1 MISIDTAKSIVNCY
15 SYTTNADEE
24 IFKSRSDVRQFAK
37 WLELVLNVSIAN
49 DVLLN
54 NRNMDEFLQKLASSI
69 ALEDVNV
76 FAKLCFIYERM
87 ASIHVD
93 KLMDQIQSDLEF
105 ETNELMNDFL
115 DHIVNVIID
124 SIQQAKDEQWAEIRK
139 QLKCINNNP
148 DRYGNLSKD
157 NPTKNGMVGLHC
169 PSHSDKGRSRH
180 LYPCRTERSYCQWE
194 TRIDTTSH

>member
-76 FAKLCFIYERM
+76 SAKLCFIYERM

-93 KLMDQIQSDLEF
+93 KLMDQIQSNLEF

-115 DHIVNVIID
+115 DHIVGVITD

-139 QLKCINNNP
+139 QLKCTNNNP
-148 DRYGNLSKD
+148 D
-157 NPTKNGMVGLHC
+157 
-169 PSHSDKGRSRH
+169 
-180 LYPCRTERSYCQWE
+180 
-194 TRIDTTSH
+194 

>member
-76 FAKLCFIYERM
+76 SAKLCFIYERM
-87 ASIHVD
+87 ISIHVD
-93 KLMDQIQSDLEF
+93 ELMDQIQSNLEF

-115 DHIVNVIID
+115 DHIVGVITD

-139 QLKCINNNP
+139 QLKCTNNNP
-148 DRYGNLSKD
+148 D
-157 NPTKNGMVGLHC
+157 
-169 PSHSDKGRSRH
+169 
-180 LYPCRTERSYCQWE
+180 
-194 TRIDTTSH
+194 